1 MSTQTDQTLPNP
13 QVVDANPGLRAM
25 LGRINRRVLI
35 FVAVF
40 AVLAILFQ
48 LQSKG
53 VFLSPRNLSIMLRQS
68 AILAVLASGVAILI
82 IMSEL
87 DLAMGSAVFLC
98 GTLAAVLSTHH
109 SVPTPLILIMVAGL
123 GVLMGL
129 VNGLSVVV
137 VGIPSF
143 IATLAGLLAFRGI
156 GLLWTDAATVGPVS
170 PEFVGLTEG
179 FIPPAPSLVL
189 IGVIA
194 VAGVGF
200 VIVRNARVQQRILSH
215 GDAAAAGRTPS
226 MRMIA
231 QIAAVVVPLGVLAWA
246 VGNFLGIPLALVWVT
261 VIVITLSTL
270 MGRTTF
276 GRNAYLIG
284 ANREAAEYAGINVK
298 RTIFLGFVIM
308 GVLYGVA
315 GIMLTARLG
324 SSTPGAGEF
333 MELDAIAAAVIGGV
347 ALRGGKGTVMGAVM
361 GTLLLT
367 VINNG
372 MSILNI
378 SSFSQQVIKAVILL
392 AALGLDA
399 FVERRSAS

>member
-1 MSTQTDQTLPNP
+1 M
-13 QVVDANPGLRAM
+13 
-25 LGRINRRVLI
+25 
-35 FVAVF
+35 
-40 AVLAILFQ
+40 
-48 LQSKG
+48 
-53 VFLSPRNLSIMLRQS
+53 
-68 AILAVLASGVAILI
+68 
-82 IMSEL
+82 
-87 DLAMGSAVFLC
+87 
-98 GTLAAVLSTHH
+98 
-109 SVPTPLILIMVAGL
+109 
-123 GVLMGL
+123 
-129 VNGLSVVV
+129 
-137 VGIPSF
+137 
-143 IATLAGLLAFRGI
+143 
-156 GLLWTDAATVGPVS
+156 
-170 PEFVGLTEG
+170 
-179 FIPPAPSLVL
+179 
-189 IGVIA
+189 
-194 VAGVGF
+194 
-200 VIVRNARVQQRILSH
+200 
-215 GDAAAAGRTPS
+215 
-226 MRMIA
+226 
-231 QIAAVVVPLGVLAWA
+231 
-246 VGNFLGIPLALVWVT
+246 GNFLGIPLALVWVT

-324 SSTPGAGEF
+324 SSTTGAGEF